1 MDDALHVL
9 ILAAGKGTR
18 MKSAQPKVLHTV
30 CELPMLEWV
39 LLAAEALRPASV
51 TTVVGADA
59 DDVRAAFGGRTGWV
73 VQDPP
78 LGSGHAVIQALPA
91 LADRTG
97 DLLVLMGDVPL
108 LTAATLRRLADAHRA
123 ARPAATVLT
132 ATPADPAAYGRVL
145 RSADGCITAIREA
158 RDASPEELAIGEINT
173 GIYLFSLDT
182 LCPRLARLQP
192 DNAQGEYYLTDLVAL
207 LHGDG
212 LRVDGLPAADPAEV
226 MGINHRA
233 DLAAAEA
240 VLQARIIRHWMLAGV
255 TVHRPDRVWIGP
267 HATFEPDTALWWDV
281 TVSGATRVGPRC
293 ELGPGSHLENARLGA
308 GVRVEYSVIRD
319 AEVAD
324 GTTVGP
330 YAHIRGGARIG
341 PDNRVGN
348 FVEIKK
354 STTGAGTKAAHLAY
368 LGDATI
374 GAGVNVGAGTI
385 TCNYDGVRK
394 NPTVIGD
401 GAFIGSDSILVAPLT
416 IGAGAYTAAGSAITT
431 DVPPDALAVGRAH
444 QRNIE
449 GWAARRRAKLAGE
462 SAPPH
467 PGPKESKPPQR

>member
-1 MDDALHVL
+1 
-9 ILAAGKGTR
+9 
-18 MKSAQPKVLHTV
+18 
-30 CELPMLEWV
+30 
-39 LLAAEALRPASV
+39 
-51 TTVVGADA
+51 
-59 DDVRAAFGGRTGWV
+59 
-73 VQDPP
+73 
-78 LGSGHAVIQALPA
+78 
-91 LADRTG
+91 
-97 DLLVLMGDVPL
+97 
-108 LTAATLRRLADAHRA
+108 
-123 ARPAATVLT
+123 
-132 ATPADPAAYGRVL
+132 
-145 RSADGCITAIREA
+145 
-158 RDASPEELAIGEINT
+158 
-173 GIYLFSLDT
+173 
-182 LCPRLARLQP
+182 
-192 DNAQGEYYLTDLVAL
+192 
-207 LHGDG
+207 
-212 LRVDGLPAADPAEV
+212 
-226 MGINHRA
+226 
-233 DLAAAEA
+233 
-240 VLQARIIRHWMLAGV
+240 VLQGRIIRHWMLAGV

-308 GVRVEYSVIRD
+308 GVHVEYSVIRD

-385 TCNYDGVRK
+385 TCNYDGVNK

-401 GAFIGSDSILVAPLT
+401 RCFVGSDTMLVAPVTL
-416 IGAGAYTAAGSAITT
+416 GDEASTAAGSVVTQ
-431 DVPPDALAVGRAH
+431 DVPDGALAVGRAR

-449 GWAARRRAKLAGE
+449 GWAERKRKTANGGGHQK
-462 SAPPH
+462 
-467 PGPKESKPPQR
+467 